1 MDTAAKF
8 ITPGIIF
15 LLTLAFGVWLS
26 KIGKPLNTVIFTA
39 HKLIALAAVIFT
51 GIAIYGLIKNVQIHL
66 FVIALIIAAGL
77 CVLALFATGTLLS
90 LDIPIQKIT
99 LIIHRVAP
107 LLAVICMAM
116 AIYLISGGKP

>member
-51 GIAIYGLIKNVQIHL
+51 GIAIYSLIKNVQIHL
-66 FVIALIIAAGL
+66 FVVALITGVGL

-90 LDIPIQKIT
+90 LDTSIQKIT

-107 LLAVICMAM
+107 LLAVICVAM
-116 AIYLISGGKP
+116 TIYFISGGKP

>member
-1 MDTAAKF
+1 MDTATKF
-8 ITPGIIF
+8 IAPGIIF

-51 GIAIYGLIKNVQIHL
+51 GIAIYSLIKNVQIHI
-66 FVIALIIAAGL
+66 FVIALIIAVGL

-90 LDIPIQKIT
+90 LDIPIQKTT

-107 LLAVICMAM
+107 FLAVICTAM
-116 AIYLISGGKP
+116 MIYLISGGKP

>member
-15 LLTLAFGVWLS
+15 FLTLAFGVWLS
-26 KIGKPLNTVIFTA
+26 KIGKPLNTVIFTT

-51 GIAIYGLIKNVQIHL
+51 GITIYSLIKNVQIHL
-66 FVIALIIAAGL
+66 FVIALITGVGL
-77 CVLALFATGTLLS
+77 CVLALFTTGALLS

-99 LIIHRVAP
+99 LIVHRVAP
-107 LLAVICMAM
+107 LVAVICMAIM
-116 AIYLISGGKP
+116 IYLISGGKP